1 MNDRFTSC
9 EEIFGTEEF
18 WDQIMMEHALFIR
31 GLLDPSEEEL
41 VMTAQSFAGDYAK
54 LLELTKTQD
63 AIATQELTGKTL
75 EETLK
80 YRDFKATG
88 TQGILNREIASII
101 LPLLADHVLRE
112 ANHYIRIL
120 QCMRTE

>member
-1 MNDRFTSC
+1 MLLEVVRLYRSTIENLMNNRRSSC

-41 VMTAQSFAGDYAK
+41 VMTAQEFATDYK
-54 LLELTKTQD
+54 ELLELAKTQD

-80 YRDFKATG
+80 YRDFKAAG
-88 TQGILNREIASII
+88 TQGILSREIVSII
-101 LPLLADHVLRE
+101 LHL
-112 ANHYIRIL
+112 
-120 QCMRTE
+120 

>member
-1 MNDRFTSC
+1 M
-9 EEIFGTEEF
+9 
-18 WDQIMMEHALFIR
+18 ALAIVVCNAFINA
-31 GLLDPSEEEL
+31 GLP
-41 VMTAQSFAGDYAK
+41 SFAGDYAK

-120 QCMRTE
+120 EE